1 MPLARN
7 FSDVS
12 GVRLHMKGF
21 SRIRPGV
28 AVGLAA
34 SMVAVVIWV
43 TNFATPYHVP
53 MIVDGAPPEFRILHV
68 EKRGLSLHESEIFV
82 FKDGVAFVRRDDRW
96 LFQYRFQVRIARA
109 VLPQELHER
118 ARAALQLPELSQLKI
133 RPTRVLLPR
142 NAEGWYIVLDRSQVL
157 AFANEYDTSP
167 PQQVRDVFSEIE
179 KLQATAESPQ
189 TLQDACLG
197 FCHHRASAYSR
208 SD

>member
-7 FSDVS
+7 FSDAS
-12 GVRLHMKGF
+12 GVRLHVKGF
-21 SRIRPGV
+21 SRIWPGV

-43 TNFATPYHVP
+43 TNSARPYHVP

-68 EKRGLSLHESEIFV
+68 EKRGLTLHESEIFV
-82 FKDGVAFVRRDDRW
+82 FKDGIAFVKRDDRW

-109 VLPQELHER
+109 ALPQGLHER
-118 ARAALQLPELSQLKI
+118 ARAVLRLPELSQLKI
-133 RPTRVLLPR
+133 GPTRALLPW
-142 NAEGWYIVLDRSQVL
+142 NAEGWYIVLDRSRVL

-167 PQQVRDVFSEIE
+167 PQQVRDIFSEIE
-179 KLQATAESPQ
+179 KLQATSESPQ

-197 FCHHRASAYSR
+197 FCYHRASAYPR